1 MPLNPK
7 ISKKNYF
14 NIIIYLLV
22 ACVISLF
29 FLGYL
34 LFNAINMQEQEV
46 FSILED
52 SDLRYLRETI
62 GKTRYYIKDGCL
74 YAGDICLGDGTK
86 EKANQDLLKNYSV
99 VTGANC
105 FIYMRCSD
113 DGLGWFRDS
122 SNIMGGYQEGHYLCV
137 CDSMGENSPKSIVGR
152 KFSKERADLIEK
164 ERAFSFPYDYLSN
177 GRMVNRVMR
186 AQAII
191 DLATNKIIAIAAVTR
206 TMNNEHIATER
217 LGIHIAFG
225 VLIIVIIIATSLAV
239 LVSLHTNNLRKTI
252 KYISKIDNGVFPNEP
267 LKLSDKG
274 TLKDVEEAV
283 NRMVDS
289 LKYNKR
295 VSEELEL
302 AKGIQTNM
310 IPKNFDKFNNRK
322 EFNIYGEMHTA
333 KEVGGDFY
341 DFFMQ
346 DDKHLVFVIA
356 DVSGKGV
363 PAAMLMAVAKTLI
376 RSYVFMGLSIDEV
389 FNKTNTLICGNDETN
404 MFITACICVLD
415 LETGILK
422 YVNAGHNPP
431 LLYDNNRIEYA
442 NMKSGVVLGVIEDY
456 KYKIDEI
463 KLKSADKLLLYTD
476 GVTECKN
483 DKSEF
488 FGDIRFKDFVNKNS
502 NNKPNDLIQ
511 AVYDEL
517 KTFANGAE
525 QSDDITLLCVEYKQ
539 DNSTLNS

>member
-1 MPLNPK
+1 
-7 ISKKNYF
+7 
-14 NIIIYLLV
+14 
-22 ACVISLF
+22 
-29 FLGYL
+29 
-34 LFNAINMQEQEV
+34 
-46 FSILED
+46 
-52 SDLRYLRETI
+52 
-62 GKTRYYIKDGCL
+62 
-74 YAGDICLGDGTK
+74 
-86 EKANQDLLKNYSV
+86 
-99 VTGANC
+99 
-105 FIYMRCSD
+105 
-113 DGLGWFRDS
+113 
-122 SNIMGGYQEGHYLCV
+122 
-137 CDSMGENSPKSIVGR
+137 
-152 KFSKERADLIEK
+152 
-164 ERAFSFPYDYLSN
+164 
-177 GRMVNRVMR
+177 
-186 AQAII
+186 
-191 DLATNKIIAIAAVTR
+191 
-206 TMNNEHIATER
+206 
-217 LGIHIAFG
+217 
-225 VLIIVIIIATSLAV
+225 
-239 LVSLHTNNLRKTI
+239 
-252 KYISKIDNGVFPNEP
+252 
-267 LKLSDKG
+267 
-274 TLKDVEEAV
+274 
-283 NRMVDS
+283 MVDS

-322 EFNIYGEMHTA
+322 EYNIYGEMHTA

-389 FNKTNTLICGNDETN
+389 FNKTNNLICGNDETN

-431 LLYDNNRIEYA
+431 LLYSNHSIEYA
-442 NMKSGVVLGVIEDY
+442 NMKSGIVLGVIEDY
-456 KYKIDEI
+456 KYKINEI

-488 FGDIRFKDFVNKNS
+488 YGDIRFKDFVNKNS
-502 NNKPNDLIQ
+502 TNKPKGLIQ

-517 KTFANGAE
+517 KTFAKRG
-525 QSDDITLLCVEYKQ
+525 K
-539 DNSTLNS
+539 NS